1 MANKK
6 ITQLTA
12 SSVNLAAIDLVEG
25 SINNGAGVYTSKKLT
40 GQQVFDGVIVST
52 PYISAYSTANLT
64 FGAGAPTPIAFDGTG
79 FSNFINLPNAYD
91 VRTLQAG
98 YYQMDFTATIFNNG
112 GNADFNIGFYLQING
127 SDVADSSKFMN
138 APTHNHN
145 LSFQTSWLVQ
155 MGVLDVVN
163 IVCIMEKANFELITE
178 SEFTGVL
185 TPSAQLIMKRI
196 G

>member
-12 SSVNLAAIDLVEG
+12 SSANLAAIDLVEG

-52 PYISAYSTANLT
+52 PYISAYSTTNQTFVANT
-64 FGAGAPTPIAFDGTG
+64 PTSIAFDGTG
-79 FSNFINLPNAYD
+79 FNNGLNLHTSTQID
-91 VRTLQAG
+91 VEQTG
-98 YYQMDFTATIFNNG
+98 YYQMDFTATILNNG
-112 GNADFNIGFYLQING
+112 GNANYNIGFYLTING
-127 SDVADSSKFMN
+127 TDVADSSKFMN

-163 IVCIMEKANFELITE
+163 IVCVMEKANFELITE
-178 SEFTGVL
+178 SAFTGVL

>member
-12 SSVNLAAIDLVEG
+12 SSSDLAAIDLVEG

-52 PYISAYSTANLT
+52 PYISAYSTTNQT
-64 FGAGAPTPIAFDGTG
+64 FVAGTPTPIAFDGTG
-79 FSNFINLPNAYD
+79 FSNFINMPNVND
-91 VRTLQAG
+91 VRTDQG
-98 YYQMDFTATIFNNG
+98 GVYQLDFTATILNNG
-112 GNADFNIGFYLQING
+112 GNANFKIGFYLEIDG
-127 SDVADSSKFMN
+127 TDVDNSSKFMN

-155 MGVLDVVN
+155 MNVLDVVN
-163 IVCIMEKANFELITE
+163 IVCVMEKGNFELITE
-178 SEFTGVL
+178 SAFTGVL

>member
-178 SEFTGVL
+178 SALTGVL

>member
-40 GQQVFDGVIVST
+40 GQQVFDGVIVSN
-52 PYISAYSTANLT
+52 PYISAYSTANQT
-64 FGAGAPTPIAFDGTG
+64 FVAAVPTPISFDTTG
-79 FSNFINLPNAYD
+79 FSNFINMPNVND
-91 VRTLQAG
+91 VRTLQG
-98 YYQMDFTATIFNNG
+98 GFYQMDFTATILNNG
-112 GNADFNIGFYLQING
+112 GNSNFKIGFYLTING
-127 SDVADSSKFMN
+127 TNVNDTSRFMN

-163 IVCIMEKANFELITE
+163 IVCVMEKADFELITE
-178 SEFTGVL
+178 SAHTGVL

>member
-12 SSVNLAAIDLVEG
+12 SSSDLAAIDLVEG

-52 PYISAYSTANLT
+52 PYISAYSTTNQT
-64 FGAGAPTPIAFDGTG
+64 FVAGTPTPIAFDGTG
-79 FSNFINLPNAYD
+79 FSNFINMPNVND
-91 VRTLQAG
+91 VRTVQG
-98 YYQMDFTATIFNNG
+98 GVYQLDFTATILNNG
-112 GNADFNIGFYLQING
+112 GNANFAVGFYLEIDG
-127 SDVADSSKFMN
+127 TDVDNSSKFMN

-155 MGVLDVVN
+155 MGVLSVVN
-163 IVCIMEKANFELITE
+163 IVCVMEKADFELITE
-178 SEFTGVL
+178 SALTGVV

>member
-12 SSVNLAAIDLVEG
+12 ASVNLAAIDLVEG

-52 PYISAYSTANLT
+52 PYISAYSTTNLT
-64 FGAGAPTPIAFDGTG
+64 FVANTPTAIAFDGTG
-79 FSNFINLPNAYD
+79 FSNFINLPTAYD
-91 VRTLQAG
+91 VRTVQAG
-98 YYQMDFTATIFNNG
+98 YYQMDFTATIKNNG
-112 GNADFNIGFYLQING
+112 GNANFNIGFYLQING
-127 SDVADSSKFMN
+127 IDVADSSKFMN
-138 APTHNHN
+138 APTNSHHI
-145 LSFQTSWLVQ
+145 SFQTSWLVQ
-155 MGVLDVVN
+155 MKVLDVVS

-178 SEFTGVL
+178 AAFTGVL
-185 TPSAQLIMKRI
+185 TPSVQLIMKRI

>member
-25 SINNGAGVYTSKKLT
+25 SINNGVGVYTSKKLT

-52 PYISAYSTANLT
+52 PYISAYSTTNQT
-64 FGAGAPTPIAFDGTG
+64 FAATTPTLITFDGTG
-79 FSNFINLPNAYD
+79 FSNFITLPNAYD
-91 VRTLQAG
+91 VRTDQG
-98 YYQMDFTATIFNNG
+98 GHYQMDFTATILNNG
-112 GNADFNIGFYLQING
+112 GNPNFNIGFYLQING
-127 SDVADSSKFMN
+127 VDVADSSKFMN
-138 APTHNHN
+138 APTNNHHI
-145 LSFQTSWLVQ
+145 SFQTSWLVQ
-155 MGVLDVVN
+155 MAVLDVVN
-163 IVCIMEKANFELITE
+163 IVCVMKQANYELISE
-178 SEFTGVL
+178 SAFTGVL

>member
-25 SINNGAGVYTSKKLT
+25 SINNGVGVFTSKKLT

-52 PYISAYSTANLT
+52 PYISAYSTINLT
-64 FGAGAPTPIAFDGTG
+64 FAAGAPTAIAFDGTG
-79 FSNFINLPNAYD
+79 FSNFITLPNVYD
-91 VRTLQAG
+91 VRTDKAG
-98 YYQMDFTATIFNNG
+98 FYQMDFTATILNNG
-112 GNADFNIGFYLQING
+112 GNADFFIGFYLQING
-127 SDVADSSKFMN
+127 ADVNDSSKFMN
-138 APTHNHN
+138 APTHNHHV
-145 LSFQTSWLVQ
+145 SFQTSWLVQ

-178 SEFTGVL
+178 SAFTGVL

>member
-40 GQQVFDGVIVST
+40 GQQVFDGVIEST
-52 PYISAYSTANLT
+52 PYISAYSTTNQT
-64 FGAGAPTPIAFDGTG
+64 FLAQTATPITFDGTG
-79 FSNFINLPNAYD
+79 FDNGLNLHTSTQIAVD
-91 VRTLQAG
+91 QDG
-98 YYQMDFTATIFNNG
+98 IYQLDFTATILNNG
-112 GNADFNIGFYLQING
+112 GNANGEIGFYLVING
-127 SDVADSSKFMN
+127 SDVADSSKYMN
-138 APTHNHN
+138 APTHNHHI
-145 LSFQTSWLVQ
+145 SFQTSWLVQ
-155 MGVLDVVN
+155 MAVLDVVS
-163 IVCIMEKANFELITE
+163 IVCVMKFIHFELITE
-178 SEFTGVL
+178 SAFTGVL

>member
-12 SSVNLAAIDLVEG
+12 ASVNLAAIDLVEG

-52 PYISAYSTANLT
+52 PYISAYSTTNLT
-64 FGAGAPTPIAFDGTG
+64 FVANTPTAIAFDGTG
-79 FSNFINLPNAYD
+79 FSNFINLPTAYD
-91 VRTLQAG
+91 VRTVQAG
-98 YYQMDFTATIFNNG
+98 YYQMDFTATIKNNG
-112 GNADFNIGFYLQING
+112 GNANFNIGFYLQING
-127 SDVADSSKFMN
+127 TNVNDSSKFMN
-138 APTHNHN
+138 APTHGHHI
-145 LSFQTSWLVQ
+145 SFQTSWLVQ
-155 MGVLDVVN
+155 MNVLDVVN
-163 IVCIMEKANFELITE
+163 IVCVMEKADFELITE
-178 SEFTGVL
+178 AGFTGVL

>member
-12 SSVNLAAIDLVEG
+12 SSANLAAIDLVEG

-40 GQQVFDGVIVST
+40 GQQVFDGVIETT
-52 PYISAYSTANLT
+52 PYISAYSLT
-64 FGAGAPTPIAFDGTG
+64 NQTFAAGAPTPITFDATG
-79 FSNFINLPNAYD
+79 FNNGLNLHTSTQID
-91 VRTLQAG
+91 VEQDG

-112 GNADFNIGFYLQING
+112 GNADFNIGFYLEING
-127 SDVADSSKFMN
+127 TDVDDSSKFMN

-155 MGVLDVVN
+155 MNVADFVSIICV
-163 IVCIMEKANFELITE
+163 MEKAQFELITE
-178 SEFTGVL
+178 SALTGVV

>member
-40 GQQVFDGVIVST
+40 GQQVFDGTIVST
-52 PYISAYSTANLT
+52 PYISAYSTTNQT
-64 FGAGAPTPIAFDGTG
+64 FGAGAPTPVAFDGTG
-79 FSNFINLPNAYD
+79 FSNFINLPTVYEL
-91 VRTLQAG
+91 RTLQAG
-98 YYQMDFTATIFNNG
+98 FYQLDFTATIQNNG
-112 GNADFNIGFYLQING
+112 GNTAYNIGFYLQING
-127 SDVADSSKFMN
+127 SDVADSSKHLN
-138 APTHNHN
+138 PPTNNHH

-155 MGVLDVVN
+155 MGVLDVVS
-163 IVCIMEKANFELITE
+163 IICIMGKPEFELITE
-178 SEFTGVL
+178 SAFTGVL
-185 TPSAQLIMKRI
+185 TPSAQVIMKRI

>member
-40 GQQVFDGVIVST
+40 GQQVFDGVIETT
-52 PYISAYSTANLT
+52 PYISAYSTTNQT
-64 FGAGAPTPIAFDGTG
+64 FAAGVPTSITFDGTG
-79 FSNFINLPNAYD
+79 FNNGLNLHTSTQID
-91 VRTLQAG
+91 VEQDG

-145 LSFQTSWLVQ
+145 LSFQTSWLVY
-155 MGVLDVVN
+155 MNAADMVSIMCV
-163 IVCIMEKANFELITE
+163 MEKGNFELISE
-178 SEFTGVL
+178 SAFTGVL